1 MKDNNINNFTDNDV
15 KDKLNPSQ
23 QKEIVLDD
31 LNDKSIKNKI
41 GEKKDNLTDKS
52 TSSKSKKE
60 QQKDHLIDKSTSH
73 QQKKNKKNKR

>member
-23 QKEIVLDD
+23 QKEIVVDD
-31 LNDKSIKNKI
+31 LIDNSIKHKKE
-41 GEKKDNLTDKS
+41 EKKDNLTDKS

-60 QQKDHLIDKSTSH
+60 QQKDHLIDKSTSP
-73 QQKKNKKNKR
+73 Q